1 MKKVLMRRG
10 FAVAAVAVMVIAQ
23 GCSSSSDDDGD
34 YPADN
39 PAVVQ
44 PSAVD
49 GLGGAAGAGGSISGT
64 TGGSVKSNA
73 GVSIIKAQGW
83 LESGYVTWAD
93 TAESYNVYYK
103 SSDATEYTRLDA
115 PLIRNYGS
123 YVRADVLGLAA
134 GDYDVKIHAVNDG
147 TESSEYSEASISVAS
162 HDRSG
167 FAFTGTTTPGAYKAD
182 GTLKEN
188 AVVIYLTDENKES
201 VSLDVIVGN
210 KNKTE
215 TKTGIIE
222 ILLGYKKGY
231 ETRPLAIR
239 VVGTVSGWST
249 LTSTKDTKGDLVIE
263 NGNKTVGITMEG
275 VGDDAVANEWGL
287 RFKNANYC
295 EARNIGFLNCSSD
308 EGDNIGLQQDNN
320 YIWVHNCDY
329 FYGNAGSDKDQVK
342 GDGALDCKKSN
353 YVTFAY
359 NHFWDN
365 GKCNLLGLSEGTK
378 SYENGAYYIT
388 YHHNWYD
395 HSDSRH
401 PRTRYYNA
409 HVYNNYYD
417 GNAKYGAG
425 STLGSSVFMESNYF
439 RNCKNPMMTSMQG
452 TDVYAGDTKRD
463 PANLGTFSKED
474 GGVIK
479 AYNNYMEGKYT
490 FIPYGATSYVAKGA
504 EVTASEQ
511 GIDTSADYDAYVV
524 SNRSDT
530 VPNTVV
536 SYQGSNYYSNFDTAS
551 GFYAY
556 SADEPAAAMENVK
569 KYAGR
574 VEGGDFTYT
583 FNDSVEDTNYTVI
596 DDLKS
601 AVTNYKTTLTKV
613 YGTKWVYDSS
623 SGGNSE
629 AGESGGTTTGE
640 NVAVTGVSL
649 SKTALALK
657 AGNNE
662 TITATIE
669 PANATTQDVTW
680 SSDNTGVAKVSD
692 GKITAVDEGEA
703 TITVTTK
710 DGNFTATC
718 TVTVEA
724 IHATDLTLSKTAVEL
739 TAGKTETITATL
751 EPADATD
758 SVTWS
763 SGDKTIA
770 TVDKNGKI
778 TAVAEGTV
786 KITAKAGTI
795 EKTCTVTVTAAP
807 ADDLSGLVALA
818 AGTYNLTK
826 QKITVAGTDI
836 AAVFSSQNAGV
847 SQTKSGILIT
857 AKIDSKGANLSTK
870 AVGTVYFKID
880 SEKTISFSDSETKGA
895 ALYAVNEDGTV
906 SETAIA
912 NESTAPSYSYTLSA
926 GTYAIKGTTSS
937 SAKIA
942 SITVE

>member
-10 FAVAAVAVMVIAQ
+10 LAVAAVAVMVIAQ

-49 GLGGAAGAGGSISGT
+49 GLGGGAGAGGSISGT

-115 PLIRNYGS
+115 PLVRNYGS

-201 VSLDVIVGN
+201 VSMDVIVGN

-378 SYENGAYYIT
+378 SYESGAYYIT

-551 GFYAY
+551 GFYPY
-556 SADEPAAAMENVK
+556 TADEPVAAVENVK

-583 FNDSVEDTNYTVI
+583 FNNSVEDTNYEVI
-596 DDLKS
+596 NELKS
-601 AVTNYKTTLTKV
+601 AVTNYTTKLTKV
-613 YGTKWVYDSS
+613 YGDKWVYGSSS
-623 SGGNSE
+623 SGSE
-629 AGESGGTTTGE
+629 TPSSGETPTAETE
-640 NVAVTGVSL
+640 TVAVTGVSL
-649 SKTALALK
+649 SKTELTLTVGK
-657 AGNNE
+657 NE

-669 PANATTQDVTW
+669 PTNATTQDVTW
-680 SSDNTGVAKVSD
+680 ATSDKAVATVSK
-692 GKITAVDEGEA
+692 GKITAVATGKA

-710 DGNFTATC
+710 DGSKTATC
-718 TVTVEA
+718 EVTVE
-724 IHATDLTLSKTAVEL
+724 
-739 TAGKTETITATL
+739 
-751 EPADATD
+751 
-758 SVTWS
+758 
-763 SGDKTIA
+763 
-770 TVDKNGKI
+770 
-778 TAVAEGTV
+778 
-786 KITAKAGTI
+786 
-795 EKTCTVTVTAAP
+795 AAP

-818 AGTYNLTK
+818 AGTYNLTTK
-826 QKITVAGTDI
+826 KITVDETAI
-836 AAVFSSQNAGV
+836 AVVFSSQNAGE

-857 AKIDSKGANLSTK
+857 AKIDSKGANLKTN
-870 AVGTVYFKID
+870 AGTVYFKID
-880 SEKTISFSDSETKGA
+880 STKTVSFTDSNSKGA

-906 SETAIA
+906 SETAIT

-937 SAKIA
+937 SAYIA

>member
-1 MKKVLMRRG
+1 MKKILVKKGTALAMML
-10 FAVAAVAVMVIAQ
+10 VAGYAFMGCSHSSDSSEDTVAENPGNTDDGSGNSGSGVIDA
-23 GCSSSSDDDGD
+23 GGTDGSKSEVTPEDNPSSGIGSGGGSSSSEG
-34 YPADN
+34 
-39 PAVVQ
+39 
-44 PSAVD
+44 
-49 GLGGAAGAGGSISGT
+49 IKGT
-64 TGGSVKSNA
+64 TGGSIKSNA

-83 LESGYVTWAD
+83 LESGYVTWSD

-103 SSDATEYTRLDA
+103 ASDATDWTQADS
-115 PLIRNYGS
+115 PLIRNYGD
-123 YVRADVLGLAA
+123 YARVDILGLKA

-147 TESSEYSEASISVAS
+147 TESTEYSEASVSVAS

-182 GTLKEN
+182 GTLKDN

-201 VSLDVIVGN
+201 VSMDVIVGN

-353 YVTFAY
+353 YVTFSY

-452 TDVYAGDTKRD
+452 TDVYAGTTTRD
-463 PANLGTFSKED
+463 VKDCPTFSKED

-479 AYNNYMEGKYT
+479 AYNNHMEGTYT
-490 FIPYGATSYVAKGA
+490 FIPYGATSYIAKGS
-504 EVTASEQ
+504 EVTASAQ

-524 SNRSDT
+524 TNRNDT
-530 VPNTVV
+530 VPNTIV

-574 VEGGDFTYT
+574 VDGGDFTYT
-583 FNDSVEDTNYTVI
+583 FNNSVEDTNYEVI
-596 DDLKS
+596 NELKS
-601 AVTNYKTTLTKV
+601 AVTNYTTKLTKV
-613 YGTKWVYDSS
+613 YGDKWVYGSSS
-623 SGGNSE
+623 SGSE
-629 AGESGGTTTGE
+629 TPSSGETPAAETET
-640 NVAVTGVSL
+640 VAVTGVSL
-649 SKTALALK
+649 SKTELTLTVGK
-657 AGNNE
+657 NE

-669 PANATTQDVTW
+669 PTNATTQDVTW
-680 SSDNTGVAKVSD
+680 ATSDKAVATVSK
-692 GKITAVDEGEA
+692 GKITAVATGKA

-710 DGNFTATC
+710 DGSKTATC
-718 TVTVEA
+718 EVTVEA
-724 IHATDLTLSKTAVEL
+724 
-739 TAGKTETITATL
+739 
-751 EPADATD
+751 
-758 SVTWS
+758 
-763 SGDKTIA
+763 
-770 TVDKNGKI
+770 
-778 TAVAEGTV
+778 
-786 KITAKAGTI
+786 
-795 EKTCTVTVTAAP
+795 AA
-807 ADDLSGLVALA
+807 ADDLSGLEALA
-818 AGTYNLTK
+818 DGFYNLSTA
-826 QKITVAGTDI
+826 KITVDNTEY
-836 AAVFSSQNAGV
+836 AAVFSKNSAGNAV
-847 SQTKSGILIT
+847 TQSGIT
-857 AKIDSKGANLSTK
+857 VTCAIDSKGANLSTK
-870 AVGTVYFKID
+870 AVGKVYFKLDATKTVTFAD
-880 SEKTISFSDSETKGA
+880 SNSKGA
-895 ALYAVNEDGTV
+895 AVYAVSEDGTV
-906 SETAIA
+906 SETAQTNNSTTA
-912 NESTAPSYSYTLSA
+912 NSYSYTLAA
-926 GTYAIKGTTSS
+926 GTYAIAGTSGS

-942 SITVE
+942 SITVAAAE